1 MKLNRIL
8 HNRLFIVV
16 FSFTVDSL
24 CYHTITNTGFK
35 VAEAVNFA
43 TGDCFVKK
51 KKLSACLC
59 GDTHVRFS
67 ASTRIRMHNY
77 ATSEKNKLLS
87 SPTSKGDHLIR
98 EFMLR
103 HDYKCKFYCVINDQ
117 GICYKA
123 FVFNEENSDYVNLS
137 KLPFDVQYMAYY
149 LQDTISF
156 NFNKN

>member
-1 MKLNRIL
+1 MAEQSNPQAEEIHHEFIL
-8 HNRLFIVV
+8 
-16 FSFTVDSL
+16 
-24 CYHTITNTGFK
+24 GW
-35 VAEAVNFA
+35 E
-43 TGDCFVKK
+43 
-51 KKLSACLC
+51 
-59 GDTHVRFS
+59 
-67 ASTRIRMHNY
+67 
-77 ATSEKNKLLS
+77 
-87 SPTSKGDHLIR
+87 SPTAKGDHLIK

-137 KLPFDVQYMAYY
+137 NLPFDVQYMAYY